1 MELHTRNEQAI
12 SAVREAGCPAPLH
25 DEHRRPRRY
34 LMVAGAQA
42 IATSLGYTTGI
53 ESIRRVPATDD
64 LPGYWE
70 ATATVML
77 SGQHVGRGVSAVFD
91 DERLWNSRPH
101 FARQGMAQTRAT
113 GRALK
118 GVMGWACAM
127 IGAETS
133 LAEEMPQEG
142 ATVPQD
148 GTDHAHSGPS
158 DPHRGRYGRTAA
170 PAGVLRFE
178 GVVERIYENEKD
190 LEDCPRERRAA
201 RGLERPCRPR
211 HDASRR
217 AVLVLLQALEEPKYP
232 APSITDFGEA
242 GLKDGEEIPVLKDI
256 AKLLERPFRDPK
268 AMDRG
273 R

>member
-1 MELHTRNEQAI
+1 VNAIQLHSPMELHTRNEQAI
-12 SAVREAGCPAPLH
+12 SAVREVVQRHYMTNIGG
-25 DEHRRPRRY
+25 RKY

-91 DERLWNSRPH
+91 DERPWNSRPH

-148 GTDHAHSGPS
+148 GTEGVRRLLARPTRTEAAMAG
-158 DPHRGRYGRTAA
+158 TAA

-178 GVVERIYENEKD
+178 GVVERIYENEKTSKIVLESGEQLVAWND
-190 LEDCPRERRAA
+190 LA
-201 RGLERPCRPR
+201 GLDTMQVGGRYWFSCKP
-211 HDASRR
+211 SKN
-217 AVLVLLQALEEPKYP
+217 PKYP

-242 GLKDGEEIPVLKDI
+242 GLKDGKEIP
-256 AKLLERPFRDPK
+256 F
-268 AMDRG
+268 
-273 R
+273 

>member
-1 MELHTRNEQAI
+1 MNSIVLASPMELHTRNEQAI
-12 SAVREAGCPAPLH
+12 SAVREVVQRHYMMNIGG
-25 DEHRRPRRY
+25 RKY

-53 ESIRRVPATDD
+53 ESIRHVPATDD

-91 DERLWNSRPH
+91 DERPWNSRPH

-133 LAEEMPQEG
+133 LAEEMPHEG

-148 GTDHAHSGPS
+148 GTEGVKRIPARP
-158 DPHRGRYGRTAA
+158 AA
-170 PAGVLRFE
+170 PKAAKGNSGATREIRGICAGVKELTSKAGKPYWRIALE
-178 GVVERIYENEKD
+178 GEPGKPDPEWTSFKPVPDMAGRMVKVVLESKVNAKGESGDIAQDVID
-190 LEDCPRERRAA
+190 LEVD
-201 RGLERPCRPR
+201 
-211 HDASRR
+211 
-217 AVLVLLQALEEPKYP
+217 
-232 APSITDFGEA
+232 
-242 GLKDGEEIPVLKDI
+242 
-256 AKLLERPFRDPK
+256 
-268 AMDRG
+268 
-273 R
+273 

>member
-1 MELHTRNEQAI
+1 MNSIVLASPMELHTRNEQAI
-12 SAVREAGCPAPLH
+12 SAVRDVVQRHYMTNIGG
-25 DEHRRPRRY
+25 RKY

-53 ESIRRVPATDD
+53 ESIRHVPATDD

-91 DERLWNSRPH
+91 DERPWNSRPH

-127 IGAETS
+127 LGAEAS

-148 GTDHAHSGPS
+148 GTEGVKRIPARP
-158 DPHRGRYGRTAA
+158 AA
-170 PAGVLRFE
+170 PKAAKGNPGATREIRGICAGVKELTSKAGKPYWRIALE
-178 GVVERIYENEKD
+178 GEPGKADPEWTSFKPVPDMAGRMVKVVLESQVNAKGESGDIARDVID
-190 LEDCPRERRAA
+190 LEVE
-201 RGLERPCRPR
+201 
-211 HDASRR
+211 
-217 AVLVLLQALEEPKYP
+217 
-232 APSITDFGEA
+232 
-242 GLKDGEEIPVLKDI
+242 
-256 AKLLERPFRDPK
+256 
-268 AMDRG
+268 
-273 R
+273 